1 MRTGLIAKALSRRF
15 DFTRLTAAALARIAR
30 SPSYRAPSARDLH
43 NPATFHP
50 PTEHSPLEAFGAR
63 DLVIRDGAVVGLS
76 LSGRS
81 FISNGAA
88 LVRKVPL
95 REVRLVAVQPFMAEL
110 ARCQHLA
117 GLRRLDLSGN
127 RIGVGGMRELA
138 NSPYL
143 GELRELNLSGND
155 LGPEGVQWLA
165 RAPWFANLERLEAAD
180 NGIGASELN
189 AFLPAAANLVHL
201 DLARNLLGRTGGPA
215 LAGWPGAA
223 SLESLAASGCGLG
236 PDGTSDLL
244 RGDFR
249 SLLRLDLSFNRI
261 GPDIAVTLPPA
272 LAGLDLSFNDLGDGG
287 IAALTASPPPA
298 LTSLNLAANRISRAG
313 LRRLAESGWLDSIA
327 GVNLDINPNTE

>member
-15 DFTRLTAAALARIAR
+15 DFTRLTDAALARIAR

-127 RIGVGGMRELA
+127 RIGAGGMRELA

-143 GELRELNLSGND
+143 GGLRELVLSGND
-155 LGPEGVQWLA
+155 LGPEGMRWLA
-165 RAPWFANLERLEAAD
+165 RASWFAELQTLEAAD
-180 NGIGASELN
+180 NGIVASEAEAVL
-189 AFLPAAANLVHL
+189 AAAPNLVHL
-201 DLARNLLGRTGGPA
+201 DLSRNPLGRDGGAA
-215 LAGWPGAA
+215 LAKSPGTAR
-223 SLESLAASGCGLG
+223 LESLAASGCGLG
-236 PDGTSDLL
+236 PDSTSDVL

-249 SLLRLDLSFNRI
+249 SLRRLDLSFNRT
-261 GPDIAVTLPPA
+261 GPAIAVSLPPA
-272 LAGLDLSFNDLGDGG
+272 LTSLDLSFNDLGDGG
-287 IAALTASPPPA
+287 IAALTASPPPTT
-298 LTSLNLAANRISRAG
+298 LTSLNLAANRISPAG
-313 LRRLAESGWLDSIA
+313 LRQLSESGWLTSIERL
-327 GVNLDINPNTE
+327 NLDINPIE